1 MVMRYA
7 MLAAVGVASVWALF
21 NVSATRAPMLLVDA
35 GHTAAA
41 PAAASSDIAF
51 WLLAAIA
58 TLITLSLCRFVFFG
72 LPSMVD
78 GWYQEHKNWI
88 YTLIG
93 GGVLYTVFY
102 LM

>member
-1 MVMRYA
+1 MVVRYA
-7 MLAAVGVASVWALF
+7 ILVALAAASVRALF
-21 NVSATRAPMLLVDA
+21 DVSAEQAPMLLVDA

-41 PAAASSDIAF
+41 PAGASDIAF

-58 TLITLSLCRFVFFG
+58 TLITLSLGRFVFFG

-93 GGVLYTVFY
+93 GGLLYAVFY